1 MYASKIY
8 PQTYTVKAVKFQK
21 FMYLHQDANANMSKT
36 QAKCPLYRLLCMRK
50 RLSVSSRVSW
60 ETTILSINP
69 VLIVLEASFLSVNP
83 IPIVHE

>member
-21 FMYLHQDANANMSKT
+21 FMYPHQDANTNMSET
-36 QAKCPLYRLLCMRK
+36 QAKCPLYRLSSMKR

-60 ETTILSINP
+60 KTTILSVNP
-69 VLIVLEASFLSVNP
+69 VLIVL
-83 IPIVHE
+83 